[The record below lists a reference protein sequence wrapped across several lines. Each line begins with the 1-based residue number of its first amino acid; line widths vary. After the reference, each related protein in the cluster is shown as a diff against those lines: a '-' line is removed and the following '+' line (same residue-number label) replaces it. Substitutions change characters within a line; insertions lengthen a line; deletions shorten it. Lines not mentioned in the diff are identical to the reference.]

1 MNQLIA
7 TFGSL
12 IAVHPDNL
20 EYINGS
26 GPQLR
31 DNDLARQAEP
41 ASKINR
47 RDRLGGLLH
56 EYQQLA

>member
-1 MNQLIA
+1 
-7 TFGSL
+7 
-12 IAVHPDNL
+12 L
-20 EYINGS
+20 EYINGG

-47 RDRLGGLLH
+47 PDRLGGLLH
-56 EYQQLA
+56 EYQQVA